1 MARPT
6 RTRDRA
12 ASGRV
17 TASIDALKN
26 IAELINSGGQISIGQ
41 LPPVRCAAVANDDDN
56 CLAMLQR
63 QPGESLQDLFVRL
76 DTAIAIA
83 WNEARFIDEIN
94 PPLTPSRRP

>member
-6 RTRDRA
+6 RTPDRA
-12 ASGRV
+12 APGRV

-26 IAELINSGGQISIGQ
+26 IAELINSGGQISVGQ

-63 QPGESLQDLFVRL
+63 RPGESLHDLLLRL
-76 DTAIAIA
+76 DAAIAIA

-94 PPLTPSRRP
+94 PPSTPSRRP